1 MSTRTRVER
10 RRSNS
15 SPNIFLTAH
24 SSLTSLNFSDP
35 ERRPRKK
42 IISMLDDMNFAL
54 GLKKDAERD
63 AKKKKKKEQKEKEK
77 QIKREA
83 KLSRANSRVDLDNAN
98 DLNEDDEDEEED
110 EGDDALS
117 DRLDGGKDD
126 GGVGV
131 GFSEIAMAFAIKG
144 PIAVFIRAIESI
156 CYMQCIVNIVCT
168 AD

>member
-98 DLNEDDEDEEED
+98 DL
-110 EGDDALS
+110 
-117 DRLDGGKDD
+117 RLERGRRRRGG
-126 GGVGV
+126 GRRG
-131 GFSEIAMAFAIKG
+131 
-144 PIAVFIRAIESI
+144 R
-156 CYMQCIVNIVCT
+156 CT
-168 AD
+168 